1 MMLGVDCV
9 GYVRKLLEADSVCKL
24 QRKYAVPCGQNGM
37 ADQVQGLLD
46 LMRGFDLFPSQHH
59 GYFLETMKF

>member
-9 GYVRKLLEADSVCKL
+9 DYAWKLLEADSVCKL
-24 QRKYAVPCGQNGM
+24 QRKYAVPCDQNGM

-46 LMRGFDLFPSQHH
+46 LMQGFDPFPSQRH